1 MLDALQKKKLGV
13 RILLGILLGLISV
26 GMLVYLIPG
35 QGSSDVSS
43 ADVVA
48 EVGGQQVT
56 TLEVRQ
62 QLQRIARRG
71 SIPRSLEPL
80 YAQQIVNQLVYE
92 RMIELEAKR
101 LGIRV
106 TDAERAERIRQLLPS
121 ALTGGN
127 FVGMEQYATEV
138 QLRFDMGVAEF
149 EELIRQGLLEE
160 KFRRLVTDGISVTPE
175 EVQQEFR
182 RRNEKVKIEYVLIKP
197 DELESKVAA
206 ADADLASYFEKN
218 KARYVVPERR
228 VVRFALLDLN
238 QLRQRISV
246 SDEELRAYY
255 NEHIEVY
262 RIQNRVR
269 VSHILF
275 KTIGKTDAEVEE
287 IRKKAEEVLKKAR
300 HGSKFEDL
308 AKQYSDDT
316 TKDKG
321 GDLGWIVQG
330 QTVPEFEK
338 AAFTLPPGSI
348 SDLVRTQY
356 GFHIIKVM
364 EHQAARTQSFEEVR
378 GSILPVLAGEKA
390 DRQSGDLADQ
400 IAVAVRRSNRQPLDD
415 IAKQFKM
422 TLGETRPM
430 SATDPVPELGTSP
443 EVREAIFRLREGELS
458 SPIRTDRGY
467 IVLTVKEVQRA
478 HPGDLAEVR
487 EKVAADFR
495 HERAAELAKTQAEEL
510 AKRGQSGE
518 SLATAAKALG
528 FELKT
533 SDAFPRTGSVQG
545 AGSARQFLSAF
556 TLGVGQ
562 TAPPVSLG
570 TNWMVFRVAVREE
583 AKPEEFEKQHKDLE
597 QQVLQSKRS
606 LAYEA
611 FRSALEDRMKREGKL
626 KIMQD
631 NLRRLGSSS

>member
-35 QGSSDVSS
+35 QGSSNVSS
-43 ADVVA
+43 TDVVA

-92 RMIELEAKR
+92 RMIELEGKR

-121 ALTGGN
+121 AFAGQN

-206 ADADLASYFEKN
+206 ADAELASYFEKN

-255 NEHIEVY
+255 NEHIETY

-269 VSHILF
+269 ASHILF

-287 IRKKAEEVLKKAR
+287 IRKKAEDVLRKAR
-300 HGSKFEDL
+300 HGAKFEDL

-400 IAVAVRRSNRQPLDD
+400 IAAAVRRANRQPLDD

-422 TLGETRPM
+422 NLAETRPM

-443 EVREAIFRLREGELS
+443 EVREGIFRLREGELS

-478 HPGDLAEVR
+478 HPGGLPEVR

-495 HERAAELAKTQAEEL
+495 RERAGELAKTRAEEL

-528 FELKT
+528 FELKA
-533 SDAFPRTGSVQG
+533 SDAFPRTGSVPG
-545 AGSARQFLSAF
+545 VGSARQFLSAF
-556 TLGVGQ
+556 TLAVGQ
-562 TAPPVSLG
+562 TAPPAPLG
-570 TNWMVFRVAVREE
+570 ANWIVFRVVVREE
-583 AKPEEFEKQHKDLE
+583 AKPEEFDKQRKDLE
-597 QQVLQSKRS
+597 QQVSQSKRS

>member
-1 MLDALQKKKLGV
+1 MLDALQKKNLKV
-13 RILLGILLGLISV
+13 RILLGIVLGLISV

-35 QGSSDVSS
+35 QGSSNVSS

-182 RRNEKVKIEYVLIKP
+182 RRNEKVKIEYALIKP

-206 ADADLASYFEKN
+206 GDAELASYFAKN

-287 IRKKAEEVLKKAR
+287 IRKKAEEVLRKAR

-356 GFHIIKVM
+356 GFHIVKVM

-378 GSILPVLAGEKA
+378 GSILPLLAGEKA

-400 IAVAVRRSNRQPLDD
+400 IAAAVRRSNRQPLDD

-478 HPGDLAEVR
+478 HPGGLAEVR

-495 HERAAELAKTQAEEL
+495 RERAGELARTQAEEL

-533 SDAFPRTGSVQG
+533 SDAFPRTGSVPG
-545 AGSARQFLSAF
+545 AGSARQFPSAF
-556 TLGVGQ
+556 TLAVGQ

-570 TNWMVFRVAVREE
+570 ANWMVFGVVVREE
-583 AKPEEFEKQHKDLE
+583 AKPEEFEKQRKDLE
-597 QQVLQSKRS
+597 QQVLQSKRG